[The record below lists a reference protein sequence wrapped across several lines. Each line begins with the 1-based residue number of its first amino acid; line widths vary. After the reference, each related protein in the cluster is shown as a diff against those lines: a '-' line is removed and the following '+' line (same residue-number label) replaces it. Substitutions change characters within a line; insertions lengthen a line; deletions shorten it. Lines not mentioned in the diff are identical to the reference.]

1 MKTIQVGAKRIRY
14 RDEGR
19 GPVLLLLHGTL
30 INGATWRQVIGP
42 LSQRFRCIAPDLPL
56 GGQELSVSEETDLSP
71 PGIAALLE
79 DFVRALGLSSFTL
92 LGNDT
97 GGAYAQVYAA
107 RHPQRVDALILS
119 SCDALDV
126 FPPVHFASMQSAVR
140 IPGYLSAMA
149 ALFRIPAFLRSD
161 MALGLL
167 SHRLGGAE
175 LKTLYARHFV
185 ASAGVRRNFRNVV
198 RGWSSTHTLA
208 AAEALKNFQRPVLL
222 LWGADDERLF
232 PLALAQRLLQVFPD
246 ARLQVVPDS
255 LTYVQEDQPAAFVE
269 HVLAFAQT
277 VGLARAEDSAAA

>member
-1 MKTIQVGAKRIRY
+1 MKTIQVGANRIRY

-42 LSQRFRCIAPDLPL
+42 LSQHFRCIAPDLPL
-56 GGQELSVSEETDLSP
+56 GGQELAVTDDTDLSP

-126 FPPVHFASMQSAVR
+126 FPPVHFASLQSAVR
-140 IPGYLSAMA
+140 IPGYLSVMA
-149 ALFRIPAFLRSD
+149 ALFRIPAFLRSE

-167 SHRLGGAE
+167 SHRLAGADM
-175 LKTLYARHFV
+175 KALYARHFV
-185 ASAGVRRNFRNVV
+185 ASAGVRRNFKAVV
-198 RGWSSTHTLA
+198 RGWSVMHTLA
-208 AAEALKNFQRPVLL
+208 AAEALKNFERPVLL
-222 LWGADDERLF
+222 LWAADDARLF
-232 PLALAQRLLQVFPD
+232 PLTLAQRLRQVFPN
-246 ARLQVVPDS
+246 ACLQVVPDS

-269 HVLAFAQT
+269 QVLAFGQAA
-277 VGLARAEDSAAA
+277 GLGRAENSAAA